1 MRDDDDDDEDEYIPC
16 KIVLLGEAG
25 VGKTSIITRYISG
38 SFSQIVMTSTGS
50 SFVAKKIELEDK
62 KKVKLQIWDT
72 AGQEKYRS
80 LAKIFY
86 QSAAVA
92 VLVYDITLKK
102 SFEQIKEYWV
112 KEIKENAPEDIII
125 AIAANKSD
133 DYLNQEVTM
142 DEGKELAKSL
152 DALFICT
159 SAKLGN
165 GIDDLFKL
173 SGEKFLNPNKNIAE
187 SYMNKNEL
195 LEQMNKK
202 KIEEIKKGNA
212 KNKKKN
218 KCCWFNIYIFILE

>member
-133 DYLNQEVTM
+133 DYLNQEVTI

-202 KIEEIKKGNA
+202 KNRR
-212 KNKKKN
+212 NKKR
-218 KCCWFNIYIFILE
+218 KCKE

>member
-202 KIEEIKKGNA
+202 KIEEIKKGNS

-218 KCCWFNIYIFILE
+218 KCC

>member
-1 MRDDDDDDEDEYIPC
+1 MRDDDDEDEYIPC

-187 SYMNKNEL
+187 SYMKKNEL
-195 LEQMNKK
+195 LEQMKKK

-218 KCCWFNIYIFILE
+218 KCC

>member
-1 MRDDDDDDEDEYIPC
+1 MRDDDDDDDDEDEYIPC

-133 DYLNQEVTM
+133 DYLNQEVTI

-218 KCCWFNIYIFILE
+218 KCC

>member
-1 MRDDDDDDEDEYIPC
+1 MRDDDDEDEDEYIPC

-218 KCCWFNIYIFILE
+218 KCC

>member
-133 DYLNQEVTM
+133 DYLNQEVT
-142 DEGKELAKSL
+142 
-152 DALFICT
+152 
-159 SAKLGN
+159 N
-165 GIDDLFKL
+165 V
-173 SGEKFLNPNKNIAE
+173 
-187 SYMNKNEL
+187 
-195 LEQMNKK
+195 
-202 KIEEIKKGNA
+202 
-212 KNKKKN
+212 
-218 KCCWFNIYIFILE
+218 

>member
-1 MRDDDDDDEDEYIPC
+1 MRDDDDEDEYIPC

-218 KCCWFNIYIFILE
+218 KCC

>member
-1 MRDDDDDDEDEYIPC
+1 MRDDDDDEDEYIPC

-218 KCCWFNIYIFILE
+218 KCC

>member
-1 MRDDDDDDEDEYIPC
+1 MRDDDDDDDDEDEYIPC

-173 SGEKFLNPNKNIAE
+173 SGEKFLNPNKNISE
-187 SYMNKNEL
+187 SYMNKN
-195 LEQMNKK
+195 
-202 KIEEIKKGNA
+202 
-212 KNKKKN
+212 
-218 KCCWFNIYIFILE
+218 

>member
-133 DYLNQEVTM
+133 DYLNQEVTI

-218 KCCWFNIYIFILE
+218 KSC

>member
-1 MRDDDDDDEDEYIPC
+1 MRDDDDDDDEDEYIPC

-165 GIDDLFKL
+165 GIDELFKL

-218 KCCWFNIYIFILE
+218 KCC

>member
-50 SFVAKKIELEDK
+50 SFVAKKIELADK

-218 KCCWFNIYIFILE
+218 KCC

>member
-1 MRDDDDDDEDEYIPC
+1 MI
-16 KIVLLGEAG
+16 L
-25 VGKTSIITRYISG
+25 
-38 SFSQIVMTSTGS
+38 
-50 SFVAKKIELEDK
+50 
-62 KKVKLQIWDT
+62 
-72 AGQEKYRS
+72 
-80 LAKIFY
+80 
-86 QSAAVA
+86 
-92 VLVYDITLKK
+92 
-102 SFEQIKEYWV
+102 

-187 SYMNKNEL
+187 SYMNKNEI

-218 KCCWFNIYIFILE
+218 KCC

>member
-1 MRDDDDDDEDEYIPC
+1 MGDEEEEDEYIPC

-38 SFSQIVMTSTGS
+38 SFSQVVMTSTGS
-50 SFVAKKIELEDK
+50 SFVAKKIELDDK

-72 AGQEKYRS
+72 AGQERYRS

-92 VLVYDITLKK
+92 VLVYDVTLKK
-102 SFEQIKEYWV
+102 SFEQLKEYWV
-112 KEIKENAPEDIII
+112 KEIKDNAPDNIII

-133 DYLNQEVTM
+133 DYLNQDVDTA
-142 DEGKELAKSL
+142 DGKELAKSL

-165 GIDDLFKL
+165 GIEELFKL
-173 SGEKFLNPNKNIAE
+173 SGEKFLNPNKNISD
-187 SYMNKNEL
+187 SYMNKDEI
-195 LEQMNKK
+195 LEQKNRI
-202 KIEEIKKGNA
+202 KIEQIREKKNE
-212 KNKKKN
+212 KNKKKR
-218 KCCWFNIYIFILE
+218 CC

>member
-1 MRDDDDDDEDEYIPC
+1 MGDEEEEDEYIPC

-38 SFSQIVMTSTGS
+38 SFSQVVMTSTGS
-50 SFVAKKIELEDK
+50 SFVAKKIELDDK

-72 AGQEKYRS
+72 AGQERYRS

-92 VLVYDITLKK
+92 VLVYDVTLKK
-102 SFEQIKEYWV
+102 SFEQLKEYWV
-112 KEIKENAPEDIII
+112 KEIKDNAPDNIII

-133 DYLNQEVTM
+133 DYLNQEVDTA
-142 DEGKELAKSL
+142 DGKKLAKSL

-165 GIDDLFKL
+165 GIEELFKL
-173 SGEKFLNPNKNIAE
+173 SGEKFLNPNKNISD
-187 SYMNKNEL
+187 SYMNKDEI
-195 LEQMNKK
+195 LERKNRI
-202 KIEEIKKGNA
+202 KIEQIREKKNEKNIKKG
-212 KNKKKN
+212 
-218 KCCWFNIYIFILE
+218 CC

>member
-1 MRDDDDDDEDEYIPC
+1 MIEDEEEDDYISC
-16 KIVLLGEAG
+16 KIVLLGETG
-25 VGKTSIITRYISG
+25 VGKTSIITRYIAN
-38 SFSQIVMTSTGS
+38 SFSQVVMTSTGS
-50 SFVAKKIELEDK
+50 SFFSKKIEINENK
-62 KKVKLQIWDT
+62 RFKLQIWDT

-86 QSAAVA
+86 QSASVA
-92 VLVYDITLKK
+92 ILVYDVTLKRT
-102 SFEQIKEYWV
+102 FENLKEYWV
-112 KEIKENAPEDIII
+112 GEIKANAPDDIIL

-133 DYLNQEVTM
+133 DYINQEVNIQEAK
-142 DEGKELAKSL
+142 DLAKSL
-152 DALFICT
+152 NAIFVCT

-195 LEQMNKK
+195 LEKKKKK

-218 KCCWFNIYIFILE
+218 KCC

>member
-1 MRDDDDDDEDEYIPC
+1 MRDDDDDEDEYIPC

-202 KIEEIKKGNA
+202 KNRR
-212 KNKKKN
+212 NKKRECK
-218 KCCWFNIYIFILE
+218 E

>member
-125 AIAANKSD
+125 SIAANKSD

-218 KCCWFNIYIFILE
+218 KCC

>member
-1 MRDDDDDDEDEYIPC
+1 MRDDDNNDDDEDEYIPC

-218 KCCWFNIYIFILE
+218 KCC

>member
-1 MRDDDDDDEDEYIPC
+1 MRDDDDNDDEDEYIPC

-218 KCCWFNIYIFILE
+218 KCC

>member
-1 MRDDDDDDEDEYIPC
+1 MRDDDDEDEYIPC

-133 DYLNQEVTM
+133 DYLNQEVTI

-195 LEQMNKK
+195 LEQMKKK

-218 KCCWFNIYIFILE
+218 KCC

>member
-1 MRDDDDDDEDEYIPC
+1 MGDEEEEDEYIPC

-38 SFSQIVMTSTGS
+38 SFSQVVMTSTGS
-50 SFVAKKIELEDK
+50 SFVAKKIELDDK

-72 AGQEKYRS
+72 AGQERYRS

-92 VLVYDITLKK
+92 VLVYDVTLKK
-102 SFEQIKEYWV
+102 SFEQLKEYWV
-112 KEIKENAPEDIII
+112 KEIKDNAPDNIII

-133 DYLNQEVTM
+133 DYLNQDVDTA
-142 DEGKELAKSL
+142 DGKKLAKSL

-165 GIDDLFKL
+165 GIEELFKL
-173 SGEKFLNPNKNIAE
+173 SGEKFLNPNKNISD
-187 SYMNKNEL
+187 SYMNKDEI
-195 LEQMNKK
+195 LERKNRI
-202 KIEEIKKGNA
+202 KIEQIREKKNEKNIKKG
-212 KNKKKN
+212 
-218 KCCWFNIYIFILE
+218 CC

>member
-1 MRDDDDDDEDEYIPC
+1 MRDDDNDDDENEYIPC

-165 GIDDLFKL
+165 GIDELFKL

-218 KCCWFNIYIFILE
+218 KCC

>member
-1 MRDDDDDDEDEYIPC
+1 MRDDDDDEDEYIPC

-187 SYMNKNEL
+187 SYMNK
-195 LEQMNKK
+195 MN
-202 KIEEIKKGNA
+202 
-212 KNKKKN
+212 
-218 KCCWFNIYIFILE
+218 Y

>member
-50 SFVAKKIELEDK
+50 SFVAKKIELENK
-62 KKVKLQIWDT
+62 KKVKLQVWDT

-133 DYLNQEVTM
+133 DYLNQEVTI

-218 KCCWFNIYIFILE
+218 KCC

>member
-187 SYMNKNEL
+187 IYMNKNEL

-202 KIEEIKKGNA
+202 KIEEIKKGNV

-218 KCCWFNIYIFILE
+218 KCC